1 VPKSIEEYCTQL
13 KYGTDTVFWCMGD
26 KTVLPLVRNWVEN
39 CNQLNI
45 PLLFVALD
53 LSSYNAMQL
62 RVPTVYIPQGDHHV
76 FVYKFIIGQQ
86 IMQCGLNWFYT
97 DVDCVA
103 KKDYTIHVRQ
113 KFSSG
118 AEHIC
123 QSVKQYQWLGD
134 PIKEH
139 GDYNC
144 GTGMFG
150 MRATTDNISMC
161 DTDYLYNNGYAQA
174 ETCQKFVNTHIKH
187 KNIRID
193 LLEPTLFPTGHNF
206 EQADDWY
213 IFHVTGKYAYKD
225 WDNTKEYLGDEAKID
240 SLKQLGYWYT

>member
-1 VPKSIEEYCTQL
+1 MLKSIEEYCTQL

-26 KTVLPLVRNWVEN
+26 RTVLPLVRNWVEN

-62 RVPTVYIPQGDHHV
+62 KVPTVYIPQSDHHV

-103 KKDYTIHVRQ
+103 QKDYTIHIRQ

-123 QSVKQYQWLGD
+123 QSVKRYYQG
-134 PIKEH
+134 
-139 GDYNC
+139 
-144 GTGMFG
+144 
-150 MRATTDNISMC
+150 R
-161 DTDYLYNNGYAQA
+161 
-174 ETCQKFVNTHIKH
+174 
-187 KNIRID
+187 
-193 LLEPTLFPTGHNF
+193 LL
-206 EQADDWY
+206 
-213 IFHVTGKYAYKD
+213 
-225 WDNTKEYLGDEAKID
+225 
-240 SLKQLGYWYT
+240 